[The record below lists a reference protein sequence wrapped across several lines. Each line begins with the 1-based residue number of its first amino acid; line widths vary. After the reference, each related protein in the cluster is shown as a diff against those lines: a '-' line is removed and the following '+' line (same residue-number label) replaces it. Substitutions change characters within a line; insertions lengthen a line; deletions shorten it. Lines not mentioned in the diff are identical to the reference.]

1 MAKKRG
7 CKCPKKFEGKKVHRN
22 KRGGCYIKRA
32 NGQYRFVAKV
42 GACGKKAGKKAG
54 SRKRKCPKGCKKAA

>member
-1 MAKKRG
+1 MAKSRK
-7 CKCPKKFEGKKVHRN
+7 CACPKKFEGKKVHRN

-42 GACGKKAGKKAG
+42 GACGKKAKG
-54 SRKRKCPKGCKKAA
+54 SKRKGRKCPKGCKKA